1 MVSEDASL
9 MTRDE
14 LLAFL
19 RRHRLGV
26 LATVTPA
33 GEPESA
39 VVGVAFTDR
48 LEVVFDTLGNTRKV
62 QNLRKNPKIAFVVGW
77 DEEITVQ
84 FEGFADEP
92 TGAELIRLK
101 DDYFAAYP
109 DGRERQSWPGITYF
123 RMRPHW
129 ARYSDFNSQGKIVE
143 FTADEL
149 KI

>member
-1 MVSEDASL
+1 MKRE
-9 MTRDE
+9 E

-26 LATVTPA
+26 LATVTPE

-48 LEVVFDTLGNTRKV
+48 LEVVFDTLANTRKV
-62 QNLRKNPKIAFVVGW
+62 QNLRKNPRIAFVVGW

-84 FEGFADEP
+84 LEGIADEP
-92 TGAELIRLK
+92 IGAELIRLK
-101 DDYFAAYP
+101 EEYFAVYP
-109 DGRERQSWPGITYF
+109 DGRARQSWPGITYI
-123 RMRPHW
+123 RVRPHW
-129 ARYSDFNSQGKIVE
+129 ARCSDFNPQGKIVE

-149 KI
+149 NI